1 MKKLTAALVH
11 SKGKQTW
18 YKLSDKIKKGR
29 YFGEDVN
36 IEEEINL
43 ESNRIKKEYI
53 HVLDQVEGGVDLIVI
68 SDANNFIERLVF
80 AGVEY
85 ADNGVQIYSR
95 FSTVIDG
102 KNTMSIHGGDSN
114 SVYEHEVYLRHL
126 ASINGFTFGG
136 IIK

>member
-1 MKKLTAALVH
+1 MKKLTATLVH

-29 YFGEDVN
+29 YFGRDVN
-36 IEEEINL
+36 IEEDVNL
-43 ESNRIKKEYI
+43 KSNRIKKGYE
-53 HVLDQVEGGVDLIVI
+53 HVLEQTKGGVDLIVI
-68 SDANNFIERLVF
+68 SDADNFIERLVF

-95 FSTVIDG
+95 FLTVIDG

-114 SVYEHEVYLRHL
+114 AVYEHEVYLRHL

>member
-1 MKKLTAALVH
+1 MKKLTATLVH
-11 SKGKQTW
+11 SKGTQTW

-29 YFGEDVN
+29 YFGRDVN
-36 IEEEINL
+36 IEEDVNL
-43 ESNRIKKEYI
+43 KSDRIKKEYI
-53 HVLDQVEGGVDLIVI
+53 HVLNQAEGGVDLIVI
-68 SDANNFIERLVF
+68 SDAANFIERLVF
-80 AGVEY
+80 AGCEY
-85 ADNGVQIYSR
+85 TKNGEYHYSR
-95 FSTVIDG
+95 FLTVIDG